1 MTGGGILVSVG
12 VLRVTGMGPGQGET
26 MAIGVK
32 MQNQLEELLSSGAA
46 LEVSARGK
54 MANQLVD
61 LAVCAKR
68 GGSHLTIKDIG
79 LLMQNQLID
88 IARAGSGHVTF
99 KD

>member
-1 MTGGGILVSVG
+1 MTIS
-12 VLRVTGMGPGQGET
+12 T
-26 MAIGVK
+26 K
-32 MQNQLEELLSSGAA
+32 MQNQLEDLLSAGAS
-46 LEVSARGK
+46 LEVTALGK
-54 MANQLVD
+54 VANQLVD

-88 IARAGSGHVTF
+88 IARAGSGHVKF